1 MSLQVNLSNIYMI
14 NGPKSGFCNMYF
26 YFFKSY
32 EITANTLFLLVQKKN
47 FCNKKNITEHF
58 AV

>member
-1 MSLQVNLSNIYMI
+1 MSLQVYLSNIYMI
-14 NGPKSGFCNMYF
+14 NGPKSGFCNMHF

-32 EITANTLFLLVQKKN
+32 EITANTLFLLVQKRTSVT
-47 FCNKKNITEHF
+47 KNITEHF